1 MSREWSDDLPA
12 FGGPISAIC
21 AAPSGRMT
29 SSRASAGAALLGPLE
44 LVGKLFDAPLD
55 VALEM
60 IRPFV
65 LRNDTQHLPQPFQ
78 ALAGVTRFAERGL
91 GGPILGREV
100 RGHDGNDY
108 SGRGEAESGDSCE
121 QRAQSSHRSARRSQP
136 SRFCASCMY
145 TRIAVSHCGMTM
157 CSSGLPVLA

>member
-1 MSREWSDDLPA
+1 
-12 FGGPISAIC
+12 
-21 AAPSGRMT
+21 MT

-65 LRNDTQHLPQPFQ
+65 LRDDTQHLPQPLQ

-100 RGHDGNDY
+100 RGHDGSIID
-108 SGRGEAESGDSCE
+108 GRV
-121 QRAQSSHRSARRSQP
+121 RAQLPGFKADSALMITERRQALAKIHRLL
-136 SRFCASCMY
+136 
-145 TRIAVSHCGMTM
+145 G
-157 CSSGLPVLA
+157 SGKGPEEK